1 LPDPGSRAGTTDRP
15 PVVGLEGDGLL
26 GTGPERRRSTWPRAS
41 ARGHVV
47 KSALCN
53 GVTTF
58 TVYSWRNLLR
68 GYVTHGVDST
78 RQEAEGVAARA
89 GVSKSPRIMA
99 PAWPSVLTA
108 TRDGRHGR
116 PRTSR
121 PGRLLP
127 LPPGRQTLPSHLP
140 TRRMAGPATCPANT
154 CRPGPLPGFWRDRS
168 QHSGCPPQAPRGRC
182 RPSPATWPA
191 CQLTWK
197 AGDRVWLGSSWVVR
211 QMVSDAG
218 PG

>member
-1 LPDPGSRAGTTDRP
+1 MSLNRPSATALQHSPYIPGEIYCEVTSP
-15 PVVGLEGDGLL
+15 
-26 GTGPERRRSTWPRAS
+26 TG
-41 ARGHVV
+41 
-47 KSALCN
+47 
-53 GVTTF
+53 
-58 TVYSWRNLLR
+58 
-68 GYVTHGVDST
+68 ST
-78 RQEAEGVAARA
+78 RPGRRQR
-89 GVSKSPRIMA
+89 VSLPGPASRSPPRIMA
-99 PAWPSVLTA
+99 SAWPSVLTA

-154 CRPGPLPGFWRDRS
+154 SRPGPLPGFWRDRS